1 MPLQVVSVCN
11 LLRTMD
17 DIQTYIIVMPLV
29 DLSQCIAGK
38 KTTKNIQIPNFQF
51 APFGE
56 ASHIL
61 DEPFWSKAVHIPPY
75 KVVP

>member
-1 MPLQVVSVCN
+1 MTLWVVSVCN

-17 DIQTYIIVMPLV
+17 DLQTYIIVLPLV
-29 DLSQCIAGK
+29 DLSQCVAGK
-38 KTTKNIQIPNFQF
+38 KQIPNFQF

-61 DEPFWSKAVHIPPY
+61 DDPF
-75 KVVP
+75 

>member
-1 MPLQVVSVCN
+1 MQLRVVSVCN

-17 DIQTYIIVMPLV
+17 DIQTYIIVLPLV

-38 KTTKNIQIPNFQF
+38 KKKIIQIPNFQF

-61 DEPFWSKAVHIPPY
+61 DDPFWSKAVHIPPY
-75 KVVP
+75 EVVP